1 MQKSWSSEL
10 ETGIAEIDA
19 GNKKIVDYINSL
31 NAAKEVG
38 NRAELV
44 NVLEL
49 LLDHVCN
56 QFLFEE
62 HMMEQAGYKYHKA
75 HEKVHEL
82 FAKKLADFR
91 GRVKDGE
98 TLFDEVIDM
107 LVNWVDGHIQNE
119 DNMYAET
126 LQVKIEQE
134 GGESWVKG
142 VMKKLF
148 G

>member
-1 MQKSWSSEL
+1 MSKLWNSDL
-10 ETGIAEIDA
+10 ETGIPEIDA
-19 GNKKIVDYINSL
+19 ENKKIVEYINVLSK
-31 NAAKEVG
+31 AKDEG
-38 NRAELV
+38 NRTELV
-44 NVLEL
+44 NVLDL

-62 HMMEQAGYKYHKA
+62 HMMKEAGYEYSKA

-91 GRVKDGE
+91 GRIKNGE
-98 TLFDEVIDM
+98 TFFDDVISM
-107 LVNWVDGHIQNE
+107 LDHWVDGHIRNE
-119 DNMYAET
+119 DQMYAET
-126 LQVKIEQE
+126 LQVKITQE
-134 GGESWVKG
+134 GGESWVQG

>member
-1 MQKSWSSEL
+1 MQKVWSSDM

-31 NAAKEVG
+31 SAAKEAE
-38 NRAELV
+38 NRDELV
-44 NVLEL
+44 NVLEN

-56 QFLFEE
+56 QFMFEE
-62 HMMEQAGYKYHKA
+62 HMMEEAGYEFHKA

-91 GRVKDGE
+91 GRVQAGE
-98 TLFDEVIDM
+98 SPYDDVIAM
-107 LVNWVDGHIQNE
+107 LDHWVDGHIKNE
-119 DNMYAET
+119 DQMYAET
-126 LQVKIEQE
+126 VQIKIKKE
-134 GGESWVKG
+134 GGESFVKG
-142 VMKKLF
+142 VLKKLF

>member
-1 MQKSWSSEL
+1 MEKTWSSDM

-31 NAAKEVG
+31 NAAKAAG
-38 NRAELV
+38 NRDELV
-44 NVLEL
+44 KVLEN

-62 HMMEQAGYKYHKA
+62 HMMEEAGYEYHKA

-91 GRVKDGE
+91 GQVQAGGSP
-98 TLFDEVIDM
+98 FDEVIAM
-107 LVNWVDGHIQNE
+107 LDHWVDGHIKNE
-119 DNMYAET
+119 DHMYAET
-126 LQVKIEQE
+126 VQTKIEQE
-134 GGESWVKG
+134 GGESFVRS
-142 VMKKLF
+142 VLKKLF